1 MDQRRLLQEIVATLE
16 VQDEGRPA
24 PYRYSELLGVDF
36 ATVGEAALERA
47 RSLLV
52 EARLRYR
59 FLAGDDATQ
68 MAIET
73 MLLSAWMEGV
83 FVGAR
88 FLQTKMDRS

>member
-1 MDQRRLLQEIVATLE
+1 MDHRRLLQEIVATLE
-16 VQDEGRPA
+16 AQEEGRPA
-24 PYRYSELLGVDF
+24 PHRFSELLGVDF
-36 ATVGEAALERA
+36 ATIGEAALERA
-47 RSLLV
+47 RTLLV

-59 FLAGDDATQ
+59 FLSGDDATQ

-88 FLQTKMDRS
+88 FLQAKIDRS